1 MEVARLVLGYLE
13 VLVSWPVAFVFVVAY
28 FLKRHGQVVNT
39 VFQRLSSV
47 SLPGGVKL
55 DLPYPSPPDP
65 PLPAPVMPQKQAVL
79 PPKGG
84 EEDLECLKKDFA
96 EFLWQGI
103 TVNRMNIGQEI
114 NRLWSQQGPAFFL
127 DVQNTKAV
135 SDLEMLQTITKG
147 SRNSEKAVEDFRFL
161 TGLKPDSSRK
171 DLLAG
176 YRKSNVLY
184 GYLLHN
190 RSV

>member
-1 MEVARLVLGYLE
+1 
-13 VLVSWPVAFVFVVAY
+13 
-28 FLKRHGQVVNT
+28 
-39 VFQRLSSV
+39 
-47 SLPGGVKL
+47 
-55 DLPYPSPPDP
+55 
-65 PLPAPVMPQKQAVL
+65 
-79 PPKGG
+79 
-84 EEDLECLKKDFA
+84 
-96 EFLWQGI
+96 
-103 TVNRMNIGQEI
+103 MNIGQEI

-161 TGLKPDSSRK
+161 TVLKPDSYRK